1 MKDTETTF
9 DSETLSSIIS
19 FFEEKLQNP
28 TLRVHFAGGGGG
40 DVHPCTGPSCCCGCS
55 TSD

>member
-1 MKDTETTF
+1 MKDIETTF

-28 TLRVHFAGGGGG
+28 TLRVQLAGGGGSG
-40 DVHPCTGPSCCCGCS
+40 GNTCTGPSCCCGCS
-55 TSD
+55 TSE

>member
-28 TLRVHFAGGGGG
+28 KLRVQLAGGGGG
-40 DVHPCTGPSCCCGCS
+40 SVHTCSGPSCCCSCS
-55 TSD
+55 TAE